1 MISHQSGINARID
14 GVLGLSRSIMG
25 FDDIDEST
33 RDIGPLLV
41 NQLAENGVINQNLFS
56 FHLVSEDSNNSV
68 SFVDFG
74 PIQENHMKIP
84 TDMTWIDVYDHM
96 FWMTYQTYGI
106 RFGESDEDAFTF
118 DPKQNF
124 LTVFDSGTS
133 TVYVPFSLW
142 SNFIA

>member
-1 MISHQSGINARID
+1 
-14 GVLGLSRSIMG
+14 MG

-96 FWMTYQTYGI
+96 FWMTY
-106 RFGESDEDAFTF
+106 
-118 DPKQNF
+118 
-124 LTVFDSGTS
+124 
-133 TVYVPFSLW
+133 
-142 SNFIA
+142 